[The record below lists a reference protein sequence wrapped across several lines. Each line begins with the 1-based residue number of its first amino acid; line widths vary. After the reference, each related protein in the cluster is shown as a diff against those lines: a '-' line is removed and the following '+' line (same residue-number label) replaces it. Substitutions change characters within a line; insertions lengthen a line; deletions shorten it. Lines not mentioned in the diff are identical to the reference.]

1 MSRNRKKGRV
11 AGGEWRV
18 LALFEK
24 IRQHFAV
31 SSGNLREFGAY
42 QKALE
47 LFDFVVADVS
57 GYLGQPKLERLVS
70 QQLASADSVCSNIEE
85 GYGRESTVEYR
96 RFLIIARGSLRE
108 TQGRYH
114 RLRHWLPIEVVAQR
128 IELAEEINRILSATI
143 PKLANR

>member
-1 MSRNRKKGRV
+1 M
-11 AGGEWRV
+11 
-18 LALFEK
+18 
-24 IRQHFAV
+24 
-31 SSGNLREFGAY
+31 SSGSLHQFVAY

-47 LFDFVVADVS
+47 LFDLVVADVAR
-57 GYLGQPKLERLVS
+57 YLGDRKLERLVS

-114 RLRHWLPIEVVAQR
+114 RLRHWVPLDVVEQR
-128 IELAEEINRILSATI
+128 IGLAEEINRILSATI
-143 PKLANR
+143 PKLANS